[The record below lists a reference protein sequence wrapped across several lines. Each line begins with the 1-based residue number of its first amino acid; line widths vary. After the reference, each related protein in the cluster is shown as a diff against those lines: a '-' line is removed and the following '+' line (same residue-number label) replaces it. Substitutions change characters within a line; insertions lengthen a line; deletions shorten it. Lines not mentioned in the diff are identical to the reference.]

1 MNKHKYCYIIG
12 EDLQLYKLR
21 TETINKLLEFAI
33 SPLSI
38 KYEIDNKD
46 VKELLKTLEKE
57 LEKEEV

>member
-1 MNKHKYCYIIG
+1 MENQKYCYIIG
-12 EDLQLYKLR
+12 EDLQLYKVNA
-21 TETINKLLEFAI
+21 ETINKLLEFVI

-57 LEKEEV
+57 LLNEK

>member
-1 MNKHKYCYIIG
+1 MENQKYCYIIG
-12 EDLQLYKLR
+12 EDLQLYKVNA
-21 TETINKLLEFAI
+21 ETINKLLEFAI

-57 LEKEEV
+57 LLNGK